1 MSDQFDDADA
11 AFDRD
16 IPEHLREDVMT
27 MICEAAQ
34 GWSEHEAVTILE
46 RDRLDAIN
54 VRAHGIVTVGDDEFT
69 FIVEDGNRNGTR
81 LEDWNGNKPFEV
93 LERTVWALQ
102 PKDDLVSQAI
112 IPGTGPFLIL
122 KWDAILRDRKSGGLG
137 KGGTVREKHGWP

>member
-81 LEDWNGNKPFEV
+81 LEDRSE
-93 LERTVWALQ
+93 EHTSELQ
-102 PKDDLVSQAI
+102 SLMRISYAV
-112 IPGTGPFLIL
+112 FCL
-122 KWDAILRDRKSGGLG
+122 KKN
-137 KGGTVREKHGWP
+137 

>member
-1 MSDQFDDADA
+1 MSDQFADADA

-69 FIVEDGNRNGTR
+69 FIVEDRSEEHTSELQSLMR
-81 LEDWNGNKPFEV
+81 ISYAVFCLKKKNKKNIKPSHH
-93 LERTVWALQ
+93 
-102 PKDDLVSQAI
+102 K
-112 IPGTGPFLIL
+112 
-122 KWDAILRDRKSGGLG
+122 
-137 KGGTVREKHGWP
+137 

>member
-1 MSDQFDDADA
+1 
-11 AFDRD
+11 
-16 IPEHLREDVMT
+16 MT

-81 LEDWNGNKPFEV
+81 LEDWNGNKPFEA

-102 PKDDLVSQAI
+102 PKDALVS
-112 IPGTGPFLIL
+112 
-122 KWDAILRDRKSGGLG
+122 KAILSRKSPLLIM
-137 KGGTVREKHGWP
+137 TWAEVERA